1 MTWRLFLSAT
11 RTNITNDAIV
21 TAVSTCVNLMIETEI
36 PCACVMHDVYQSM
49 QGIEVLPRV
58 TLTFNVCYM
67 RLFQLFRACVG
78 LSLLS
83 YVLSKAL
90 RKVSLSSL
98 SIYVLLFVVILTAD
112 TLVSTPLEEHIII
125 CILLLGTVSAAIHCW
140 TVAFLS
146 QRIRLCLFN

>member
-1 MTWRLFLSAT
+1 MTWRLLLSAT

-21 TAVSTCVNLMIETEI
+21 TAVSTCVNLMIETEV
-36 PCACVMHDVYQSM
+36 PCTCVMHDVYQSV

-58 TLTFNVCYM
+58 TFTFDVCYM
-67 RLFQLFRACVG
+67 RLFQLFRVCVG

-83 YVLSKAL
+83 YVAEQGTTEGIFSF
-90 RKVSLSSL
+90 L
-98 SIYVLLFVVILTAD
+98 SICVLLFVVILTAD

-125 CILLLGTVSAAIHCW
+125 CILLLGTVSAAIHYW